1 MTIMCHYCVK
11 QQNSGG
17 AMMKKEIRILVAE
30 DEDKLREIVLKYIKK
45 EGYDG
50 FGAVDGEAAL
60 DLWAERKP
68 DLIVLDVM
76 MPKMDGFEV
85 LEEIR
90 QTDNVPVIM
99 LTARREEDDK
109 IQGFES
115 GTDDYVTKPF
125 SPRELMV
132 RIKALLKRSGVA
144 TAENGL
150 DICGMQFTPEERQMT
165 ISGETIQLTQKE
177 YEILVYFINHQKLV
191 LSREQILDR
200 IWGFDYEGDIRV
212 VDTTIKRLRKKLGE
226 KGACIQT
233 VRGLGY
239 KFQK

>member
-1 MTIMCHYCVK
+1 
-11 QQNSGG
+11 
-17 AMMKKEIRILVAE
+17 MKKEIRILVAE
-30 DEDKLREIVLKYIKK
+30 DEDKLREIILKYLKK

-60 DLWAERKP
+60 DLWAEKKP
-68 DLIVLDVM
+68 DLIILDVM

-99 LTARREEDDK
+99 LTARREENDK

-132 RIKALLKRSGVA
+132 RIKALLKRSGLASVD
-144 TAENGL
+144 NRL
-150 DICGMQFTPEERQMT
+150 DICGMHFTPEERQLT
-165 ISGETIQLTQKE
+165 INDERIQLTQKE

-226 KGACIQT
+226 KGECIQT

>member
-1 MTIMCHYCVK
+1 
-11 QQNSGG
+11 
-17 AMMKKEIRILVAE
+17 MMKKEIRILVAE

-60 DLWAERKP
+60 DLWAEKKP

-76 MPKMDGFEV
+76 MPKMDGFAV
-85 LEEIR
+85 LKEIR

-144 TAENGL
+144 TAENRL

-165 ISGETIQLTQKE
+165 IDGETIQLTQKE
-177 YEILVYFINHQKLV
+177 YEILAYFINHQKLV

-212 VDTTIKRLRKKLGE
+212 VDTTIKRLRKKLAE
-226 KGACIQT
+226 KGECIQT
-233 VRGLGY
+233 VRGIGY

>member
-1 MTIMCHYCVK
+1 
-11 QQNSGG
+11 
-17 AMMKKEIRILVAE
+17 MKKEIRILVAE
-30 DEDKLREIVLKYIKK
+30 DEDKLRDIVLKYIKK

-60 DLWAERKP
+60 DLWAEKKP

-144 TAENGL
+144 TAENRL

-165 ISGETIQLTQKE
+165 IDGETIQLTQKE
-177 YEILVYFINHQKLV
+177 YEILAYFINHQKLV

-212 VDTTIKRLRKKLGE
+212 VDTTIKRLRKKLAE
-226 KGACIQT
+226 KGECIQT
-233 VRGLGY
+233 VRGIGY

>member
-1 MTIMCHYCVK
+1 
-11 QQNSGG
+11 
-17 AMMKKEIRILVAE
+17 MKKEIRILVAE

-60 DLWAERKP
+60 DLWAEKKP

-76 MPKMDGFEV
+76 MPKMDGFAV
-85 LEEIR
+85 LKEIR

-144 TAENGL
+144 TAENRL

-165 ISGETIQLTQKE
+165 IDGETIQLTQKE
-177 YEILVYFINHQKLV
+177 YEILAYFINHQKLV

-212 VDTTIKRLRKKLGE
+212 VDTTIKRLRKKLAE
-226 KGACIQT
+226 KGECIQT
-233 VRGLGY
+233 VRGIGY

>member
-1 MTIMCHYCVK
+1 
-11 QQNSGG
+11 
-17 AMMKKEIRILVAE
+17 MKKEIRILVAE
-30 DEDKLREIVLKYIKK
+30 DEDKLREIILKYLKK

-60 DLWAERKP
+60 DLWAEKKP
-68 DLIVLDVM
+68 DLIILDVM

-99 LTARREEDDK
+99 LTARREENDK

-132 RIKALLKRSGVA
+132 RIKALLKRSGLASVD
-144 TAENGL
+144 NRL
-150 DICGMQFTPEERQMT
+150 DICGMHFTPEERQLT
-165 ISGETIQLTQKE
+165 INDERIQLTQKE

-200 IWGFDYEGDIRV
+200 IWGFDYEGDLRV

-226 KGACIQT
+226 KGECIQT